1 MKRIPLLLLVV
12 AVCLALV
19 QCGPPATTVPPTQPA
34 GATPVSP
41 TSVPTAV
48 PGPRVL
54 RVAATANVTTW
65 DPSASF
71 STEVLYMVNMYEP
84 LLYVNPPGSSE
95 RFRPALAES
104 WEVSADGLQ
113 WTFHLRKSVKF
124 HDGEPLTARAVQQSI
139 QRTIDLGLGAAFI
152 WYPVKSI
159 EVVDDYT
166 VRFQLKYAAALDLI
180 AASSNGAWIMSPKAI
195 EAAQSD
201 PQYFEKGIS
210 AGTGPYFLESYTPD
224 KEVVLSA
231 FPDYWGGWGDVPHF
245 DKIVVSIVPEAVTQ
259 QQMLDGGEVDLALS
273 IPLENIRLYEN
284 NPNYDF
290 RVEPS
295 MYNYAAYLN
304 TRKPPF
310 DNKLV
315 RQAVSYA
322 IPYEDIIA
330 VGAQGFGKQSR
341 GPVPEGVWPYSPNV
355 KQYTYDPA
363 KAKELMK
370 QAGFEQGGLKAVLTY
385 AAENQSEERF
395 APIIKDALAEIGI
408 EVEIRPMLWKQQWE
422 LAKGDPTQAQDI
434 LLLLYWPTYAD
445 AGTDNLY
452 SLFHSEEKP
461 FFNLSYYSNPE
472 YDRLIDEA
480 ATLVVTDPAR
490 SAQLYEQAQNL
501 LVEDA
506 PAVFLYDVQ
515 TPLVVPKWLKGFS
528 YNMNYPFTL
537 FFYPMYA
544 E

>member
-1 MKRIPLLLLVV
+1 MKRVSFLLLV
-12 AVCLALV
+12 CLSFALV
-19 QCGPPATTVPPTQPA
+19 QCGPATIPAQPTQPSAPTVPPPA
-34 GATPVSP
+34 PTATP
-41 TSVPTAV
+41 A
-48 PGPRVL
+48 PRVL

-71 STEVLYMVNMYEP
+71 STEVLYMVNLYEP
-84 LLYVNPPGSSE
+84 LLYVNPPGSAE

-104 WEVSADGLQ
+104 WEVSPDGLQ
-113 WTFHLRKSVKF
+113 WTFHLRKGVKF
-124 HDGEPLTARAVQQSI
+124 HDGENLTAQAVKQSI
-139 QRTIDLGLGAAFI
+139 ERTIQLGLGAAFI
-152 WYPVKSI
+152 WAPVDKI
-159 EVVDDYT
+159 EALDDYT

-195 EAAQSD
+195 AAATAD
-201 PQYFEKGIS
+201 PNYFEQGIS
-210 AGTGPYFLESYTPD
+210 AGTGPYYLESYTPD
-224 KEVVLSA
+224 KEVVLAA
-231 FPDYWGGWGDVPHF
+231 FPDYWGGWTDVPHF

-273 IPLENIRLYEN
+273 LPLENIHLYQN
-284 NPNYDF
+284 NPNFEF

-355 KQYTYDPA
+355 KQYPYDPQ

-370 QAGFEQGGLKAVLTY
+370 QAGFEGGGLHVVLTY

-408 EVEIRPMLWKQQWE
+408 DVEIRPMLWKQQWE
-422 LAKGDPTQAQDI
+422 LAKGDPTKAQDI
-434 LLLLYWPTYAD
+434 FLLLYWPTYAD
-445 AGTDNLY
+445 AGTDNMY

-472 YDRLIDEA
+472 YDQLIDEA
-480 ATLVVTDPAR
+480 ATLVATDPTR
-490 SAQLYEQAQNL
+490 SAQLYEQALNL
-501 LVEDA
+501 LVDDA

-515 TPLVVPKWLKGFS
+515 TPLVVPKWLKGFT

-537 FFYPMYA
+537 FFYPLYA